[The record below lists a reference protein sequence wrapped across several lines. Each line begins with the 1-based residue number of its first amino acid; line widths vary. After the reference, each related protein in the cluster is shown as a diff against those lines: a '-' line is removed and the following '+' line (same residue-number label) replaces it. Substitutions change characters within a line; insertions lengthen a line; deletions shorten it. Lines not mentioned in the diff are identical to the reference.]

1 MNLKHCKGEKVKKLV
16 VPGIVT
22 GREFPVAG
30 CEQGVVSMG
39 REAEGAGR
47 SRCGH
52 VCTRARL
59 DAFSRIQIAV
69 VDPAGLRIPIDLMR
83 IRIRIQHF
91 FYLRIRDP
99 DPGLMS

>member
-1 MNLKHCKGEKVKKLV
+1 MNLKHCKEEKVMKFA

-22 GREFPVAG
+22 RREFPVAG

-47 SRCGH
+47 CRRGH

-59 DAFSRIQIAV
+59 DAFRRIQTTV
-69 VDPAGLRIPIDLMR
+69 VDPNSD
-83 IRIRIQHF
+83 
-91 FYLRIRDP
+91 
-99 DPGLMS
+99 